1 MDFDVDAVL
10 FGEAQH
16 QISGHPHLVGGGAGT
31 LAEDLEFPLALRDS
45 GVDAFVVD
53 AGGEAQIEMLF
64 HHLAGDISDVL
75 VACSR
80 HRCSTG
86 PAAPDTGWPGN
97 RAGGRPYRRNIP
109 EIGRAS

>member
-1 MDFDVDAVL
+1 MEFDVDAVL

-16 QISGHPHLVGGGAGT
+16 QISGHPHLVGGGAGA
-31 LAEDLEFPLALRDS
+31 LAEDLEFPLALRDF

-75 VACSR
+75 VADA
-80 HRCSTG
+80 G
-86 PAAPDTGWPGN
+86 VV
-97 RAGGRPYRRNIP
+97 RALRRLYPLAGKPSGRP
-109 EIGRAS
+109 SL